1 MQRSKDKNLLNIYF
15 SLNKPD
21 LNKATLNVY
30 VRIRETFIYFPIST
44 CTLYV
49 IFFNAIDFA
58 IDVFLNIFFPPLFVY
73 GREIFHDLRVRYC
86 GCFVIH

>member
-1 MQRSKDKNLLNIYF
+1 MQCSKDKNLLNIYF

-58 IDVFLNIFFPPLFVY
+58 IDVFLNIFFLPCLSMGEKYFM
-73 GREIFHDLRVRYC
+73 I
-86 GCFVIH
+86 